1 MNNPIKNRY
10 EFIYLFDV
18 RNGNP
23 NGDPDNANSPRM
35 DFETQNGWVSD
46 VCLKRKIRNFI
57 TLAKTGEDGTPED
70 GYDIYVKERSIL
82 NMTHQKAYDA
92 LGLKVEKNTK
102 AQEKND
108 MSDKARQWMCQT
120 YFDVRMFGAVMTT
133 GVNCGQVRGP
143 VQLTFAS
150 SIDPIVPQEQSVT
163 RMAVT
168 TEDESEKQAGSNRTI
183 GRKDI
188 VPYGLYRTHGFI
200 SPAFANQTGFSE
212 KDLELLFQSLEQM
225 LDHDHSAA
233 RGEMNP
239 RALLVFKHNT
249 ALGNAPSH
257 KLFEAVTVRRK
268 QEVEVA
274 RAFSDYEIKYNNN
287 QLDEVV
293 KSGSE
298 KDLGNGVTLIRRI

>member
-1 MNNPIKNRY
+1 MNTPIQNRY

-18 RNGNP
+18 KNGNP

-57 TLAKTGEDGTPED
+57 TLVKNKEDGTPED

-82 NMTHQKAYDA
+82 NVTHQKAYDA
-92 LGLKVEKNTK
+92 KGLKIEKNTK
-102 AQEKND
+102 ADEKNKMAD
-108 MSDKARQWMCQT
+108 IARDWMCQT
-120 YFDVRMFGAVMTT
+120 FFDVRMFGAVMTT

-143 VQLTFAS
+143 VQLAFAS

-168 TEDESEKQAGSNRTI
+168 TEAESEKQDGSNRTM

-188 VPYGLYRTHGFI
+188 VPYGLYRAHGFI
-200 SPAFANQTGFSE
+200 SASFAKQTGFSE
-212 KDLELLFQSLEQM
+212 QDMELLFQSLENM
-225 LDHDHSAA
+225 FDHDHSAA

-239 RALLVFKHNT
+239 RGLIVFKHDSK
-249 ALGNAPSH
+249 LGNAPSH
-257 KLFEAVTVRRK
+257 KLFEAVTVKRK
-268 QEVEVA
+268 DGVEVP
-274 RAFSDYEIKYNNN
+274 RAFSDYDVAI
-287 QLDEVV
+287 DRSAIPAGIEVI
-293 KSGSE
+293 E
-298 KDLGNGVTLIRRI
+298 RI

>member
-1 MNNPIKNRY
+1 MNTPIKNRY

-18 RNGNP
+18 KNGNP

-57 TLAKTGEDGTPED
+57 TLVKNKEDGTPED

-82 NMTHQKAYDA
+82 NATHQKAYNA
-92 LGLKVEKNTK
+92 LGLKIEKSTK

-108 MSDKARQWMCQT
+108 MADKARNWMCQT

-143 VQLTFAS
+143 VQIAFAS

-168 TEDESEKQAGSNRTI
+168 TEAESENQSGSNRTI

-200 SPAFANQTGFSE
+200 SAAFANQTGFSE
-212 KDLELLFQSLEQM
+212 DDLELLFQSFENM

-239 RALLVFKHNT
+239 RGLLVFKHDSK
-249 ALGNAPSH
+249 LGNAPSH
-257 KLFEAVTVRRK
+257 KLFEAVTVKRK
-268 QEVEVA
+268 DTVEVP
-274 RAFSDYEIKYNNN
+274 RAFTDYEITI
-287 QLDEVV
+287 DETMIP
-293 KSGSE
+293 E
-298 KDLGNGVTLIRRI
+298 GVTLIRRI

>member
-18 RNGNP
+18 KNGNP

-57 TLAKTGEDGTPED
+57 TLVKKKENGTPED

-82 NMTHQKAYDA
+82 NNTHQKAYDA
-92 LGLKVEKNTK
+92 LGLKIEKKTK

-108 MSDKARQWMCQT
+108 MADQARQWMCQT

-143 VQLTFAS
+143 VQLAFAS

-168 TEDESEKQAGSNRTI
+168 TEAESEKQEGSNRTI

-188 VPYGLYRTHGFI
+188 VPYGLYRAHGFI

-212 KDLELLFQSLEQM
+212 EDLELFFKSLEQM

-239 RALLVFKHNT
+239 RGLLVFKHDT

-257 KLFEAVTVRRK
+257 KLFEAVTVKRK
-268 QEVEVA
+268 SKIEVA
-274 RAFSDYEIKYNNN
+274 RAFTDYEVTV
-287 QLDEVV
+287 DE
-293 KSGSE
+293 SAIPQ
-298 KDLGNGVTLIRRI
+298 GVTLIRRI

>member
-18 RNGNP
+18 KNGNP

-57 TLAKTGEDGTPED
+57 TLVKAKEDGTPED

-82 NMTHQKAYDA
+82 NITHQKAYDA
-92 LGLKVEKNTK
+92 LGLKIDNKTK

-108 MSDKARQWMCQT
+108 MADQARQWMCQT

-143 VQLTFAS
+143 VQLAFAS

-168 TEDESEKQAGSNRTI
+168 TVDESEKQAGSNRTI
-183 GRKDI
+183 GRKDV

-212 KDLELLFQSLEQM
+212 EDLELLFKSLEQM

-239 RALLVFKHNT
+239 RGLLVFKHDT

-257 KLFEAVTVRRK
+257 KLFETVTVKRRPK
-268 QEVEVA
+268 VEVA
-274 RAFSDYEIKYNNN
+274 RAFTDYDVEV
-287 QLDEVV
+287 DEAAIP
-293 KSGSE
+293 E
-298 KDLGNGVTLIRRI
+298 GVTLIRRI

>member
-1 MNNPIKNRY
+1 MSTSIKNRY

-18 RNGNP
+18 KNGNP
-23 NGDPDNANSPRM
+23 NGDPDNANAPRM
-35 DFETQNGWVSD
+35 DFETNNGWVSD

-57 TLAKTGEDGTPED
+57 TLVKNKEDGSPED

-82 NMTHQKAYDA
+82 NITHQKAYDA
-92 LGLKVEKNTK
+92 LGLKIEKGTK

-108 MSDKARQWMCQT
+108 MADKARQWMCQT

-143 VQLTFAS
+143 VQLAFAS
-150 SIDPIVPQEQSVT
+150 SIDPIVPQEQSLT

-168 TEDESEKQAGSNRTI
+168 TEAESENQAGSNRTM

-188 VPYGLYRTHGFI
+188 VPYGLYRAHGFI
-200 SPAFANQTGFSE
+200 SAAFANQTGFSE
-212 KDLELLFQSLEQM
+212 GDLELLFQSLENM

-239 RALLVFKHNT
+239 RGLIVFKHDSK
-249 ALGNAPSH
+249 LGNAPSH
-257 KLFEAVTVRRK
+257 KLFEAVTVVNK
-268 QEVEVA
+268 DVEVP
-274 RAFSDYEIKYNNN
+274 RAFTDYEVTI
-287 QLDEVV
+287 DRSAIPE
-293 KSGSE
+293 
-298 KDLGNGVTLIRRI
+298 GVEIIERI